1 LIANGKHRKKKIFQL
16 EQEEGTIV
24 GDDNLKVYI
33 TEYYK
38 KLFGPPEVNH
48 VQMIQNRVDDITQLS
63 EEENV
68 LLTANFT
75 EEEVFQAITQMEH
88 NKSPGPD
95 GFPAEFYQRFWD
107 VIKKDLMAM
116 FGHFQA
122 GGLPLFKLNFGIIT
136 LLPKKRERNTNSA
149 I

>member
-1 LIANGKHRKKKIFQL
+1 MEYIEKRYQL

-38 KLFGPPEVNH
+38 KIFGPPEDNSFE
-48 VQMIQNRVDDITQLS
+48 MIENRIDDIPQLS

-75 EEEVFQAITQMEH
+75 EEEVFQVITQMEH
-88 NKSPGPD
+88 NKSLGPD
-95 GFPAEFYQRFWD
+95 GFPAEFYQKNWD
-107 VIKKDLMAM
+107 VIKEDPMAM

-122 GGLPLFKLNFGIIT
+122 GFFSFVQIKLRDYNSAT
-136 LLPKKRERNTNSA
+136 KKR
-149 I
+149 

>member
-1 LIANGKHRKKKIFQL
+1 
-16 EQEEGTIV
+16 
-24 GDDNLKVYI
+24 
-33 TEYYK
+33 
-38 KLFGPPEVNH
+38 
-48 VQMIQNRVDDITQLS
+48 MIENRIDDITQLS

-122 GGLPLFKLNFGIIT
+122 GGAFFVQIKLWDYNIVT
-136 LLPKKRERNTNSA
+136 KKRERNTNLA
-149 I
+149 V

>member
-48 VQMIQNRVDDITQLS
+48 VQMIENRIDDITQLS

-122 GGLPLFKLNFGIIT
+122 RGAFFVQIKLWDYNIVT
-136 LLPKKRERNTNSA
+136 KKENA
-149 I
+149 IQI